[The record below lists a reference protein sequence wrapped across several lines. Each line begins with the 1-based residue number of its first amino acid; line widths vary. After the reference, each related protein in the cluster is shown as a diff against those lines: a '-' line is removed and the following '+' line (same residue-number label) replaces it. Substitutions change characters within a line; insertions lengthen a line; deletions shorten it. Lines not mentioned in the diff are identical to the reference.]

1 MKSLLAG
8 VYTWIAVAAWMPL
21 IAVEAFAAEIPPVI
35 PTGMP
40 VPGDLPP
47 KAAVEQV
54 LSAHPMVRAA
64 RADVRG
70 ALAEHERRKAGE
82 HEYGVRLST
91 QRRSVS
97 GGPDYTEWGAG
108 IERGLRLSGKAAL
121 DDRIG
126 AQGVMEAEE
135 KVGDARHEAARQ
147 LLGLWYATRQAG
159 LEAGLWRQQADLLKD
174 QKRIVETRV
183 KRGDAA
189 RLDVF
194 QADAALSQA
203 LSQVAATQARE
214 KTALAELKAR
224 FPELPAPDASVAVPV
239 IPEGNEAAW
248 LERTLAHNHELLAVQ
263 RALEKARLLT
273 RRADADRTPDPTLGL
288 HLANE
293 QGGSDKIFGVSLS
306 IPLPGGSRRAQAR
319 VQLAQ
324 AEAMAEMEAATRHR
338 LAAEAAANWQR
349 VVSGMES
356 WQRLEEAAQAVT
368 RHADLARRAGELGE
382 LGLSDTLLARRA
394 ALEAQLAAGQARLA
408 ANEAIA
414 RLLLDAH
421 RLWSLDGGDEQH

>member
-1 MKSLLAG
+1 MKSLLVG
-8 VYTWIAVAAWMPL
+8 FSFLAWMPV
-21 IAVEAFAAEIPPVI
+21 IGVDAFAAE
-35 PTGMP
+35 MP

-64 RADVRG
+64 QADVRG
-70 ALAEHERRKAGE
+70 AQAEHERRKAGE
-82 HEYGVRLST
+82 YEYGVRLST

-108 IERGLRLSGKAAL
+108 VERGLRLPGKAAL

-159 LEAGLWRQQADLLKD
+159 LEAGLWRQQTDLLKD

-194 QADAALSQA
+194 QADAALAQA
-203 LSQVAATQARE
+203 LSQVAAAQARE

-239 IPEGNEAAW
+239 IPEGNEATW

-263 RALEKARLLT
+263 RALEKAQLLT
-273 RRADADRTPDPTLGL
+273 RRAEADRTPDPTLGL

-293 QGGSDKIFGVSLS
+293 QGGGDKIFGVSLS
-306 IPLPGGSRRAQAR
+306 IPLPGESRRAQAR
-319 VQLAQ
+319 IQLAQ
-324 AEAMAEMEAATRHR
+324 AEAMAEMEATTRRR

-349 VVSGMES
+349 VASGVES

-368 RHADLARRAGELGE
+368 RHADLARRASELGE
-382 LGLSDTLLARRA
+382 LGLSETLLARRS

-421 RLWSLDGGDEQH
+421 RLWPLSEEHDDHR

>member
-21 IAVEAFAAEIPPVI
+21 IA
-35 PTGMP
+35 

-214 KTALAELKAR
+214 KTALA
-224 FPELPAPDASVAVPV
+224 VPV

-273 RRADADRTPDPTLGL
+273 RRAEADRTPDPTLGL

>member
-8 VYTWIAVAAWMPL
+8 FAFVAWMPL
-21 IAVEAFAAEIPPVI
+21 LAVEASATETPPQ
-35 PTGMP
+35 MP

-64 RADVRG
+64 QADVRG

-108 IERGLRLSGKAAL
+108 IERGLRLPGKAAL

-159 LEAGLWRQQADLLKD
+159 LEAGLWRQQTDLLKD

-189 RLDVF
+189 RLDIF

-203 LSQVAATQARE
+203 LSQVAAAQARE

-239 IPEGNEAAW
+239 IPDGNEAVW

-263 RALEKARLLT
+263 RALEKAQLLT
-273 RRADADRTPDPTLGL
+273 RRAEADRTPDPTLGL

-293 QGGSDKIFGVSLS
+293 QGGSDKIIGVSLS
-306 IPLPGGSRRAQAR
+306 IPLPGEARRAQAR
-319 VQLAQ
+319 IQLAQ
-324 AEAMAEMEAATRHR
+324 AEAMAEMEAATRRR
-338 LAAEAAANWQR
+338 LAAESAANWQR
-349 VVSGMES
+349 VASGLES

-368 RHADLARRAGELGE
+368 RHADLARRASELGE
-382 LGLSDTLLARRA
+382 LGLSETLMARRS

-408 ANEAIA
+408 ANEATA

-421 RLWSLDGGDEQH
+421 LLWPLSEDHDDHR

>member
-8 VYTWIAVAAWMPL
+8 VYTGIAVVAWMPV
-21 IAVEAFAAEIPPVI
+21 IGVEAFAAEI
-35 PTGMP
+35 P

-54 LSAHPMVRAA
+54 LTAHPMVRAA
-64 RADVRG
+64 QADVRG

-108 IERGLRLSGKAAL
+108 IERGLRLPGKAAL

-159 LEAGLWRQQADLLKD
+159 LEAGLWRQQTDLLKD

-189 RLDVF
+189 RLDIF

-203 LSQVAATQARE
+203 LSQVAAAQARE

-239 IPEGNEAAW
+239 IPEGNETTW

-273 RRADADRTPDPTLGL
+273 RRAEADRTPDPTLGL

-293 QGGSDKIFGVSLS
+293 QGGGDKIFGVSLS
-306 IPLPGGSRRAQAR
+306 IPLPGESRRAQAR
-319 VQLAQ
+319 IQLAQ
-324 AEAMAEMEAATRHR
+324 AEAMAEMEAATRRR
-338 LAAEAAANWQR
+338 LAAESAANWQR
-349 VVSGMES
+349 VASGLES

-368 RHADLARRAGELGE
+368 RHADLARRASELGE
-382 LGLSDTLLARRA
+382 LGLSETLMARRS

-408 ANEAIA
+408 ANEATA

-421 RLWSLDGGDEQH
+421 LLWPLSEDHDDHR

>member
-1 MKSLLAG
+1 MKSLLTRFCAG
-8 VYTWIAVAAWMPL
+8 FAVVAWMPVC
-21 IAVEAFAAEIPPVI
+21 AVEAFAGEL

-40 VPGDLPP
+40 IPGDLPP
-47 KAAVEQV
+47 KTAVEQV
-54 LSAHPMVRAA
+54 LSTHPMVRAA
-64 RADVRG
+64 QADARG
-70 ALAEHERRKAGE
+70 AQAEHARRKAGE
-82 HEYGVRLST
+82 YEYGVRLST
-91 QRRSVS
+91 QRRRVS

-108 IERGLRLSGKAAL
+108 IERGLRLPGKVAL

-135 KVGDARHEAARQ
+135 KVSDARHEAARQ

-159 LEAGLWRQQADLLKD
+159 LEARLWRQQTDLLRD
-174 QKRIVETRV
+174 QKRIVETRL

-203 LSQVAATQARE
+203 LSQVAAAQARE

-239 IPEGNEAAW
+239 IPEGNETAW

-273 RRADADRTPDPTLGL
+273 RRAEAERTPDPILGL

-293 QGGSDKIFGVSLS
+293 QGGGDKIFGVSLS
-306 IPLPGGSRRAQAR
+306 IPLPGEARRAQAR

-324 AEAMAEMEAATRHR
+324 AEAMAEMEAATRRR
-338 LAAEAAANWQR
+338 LVAEAAANWQR
-349 VVSGMES
+349 VASGMES
-356 WQRLEEAAQAVT
+356 WQRLEESALAVA
-368 RHADLARRAGELGE
+368 RHADLARRASELGE

-394 ALEAQLAAGQARLA
+394 ALEGQLAAGLARLA
-408 ANEAIA
+408 ANESIA

-421 RLWSLDGGDEQH
+421 RLWVLADGDEQH